1 MDAGGTGIKL
11 GLVTSRAADEGILDL
26 DEISMPS
33 GGSAEE
39 IEAAYARA
47 AGIGIASA
55 SGRGLEV
62 AGVGVSTPGPF
73 DYANGVSLMSHKCAA
88 IKGMSVRAFIQRAFI
103 RRASMRR
110 GFIGKATGSVPVRFI
125 HDAFA
130 FLLGELAFDADGSV
144 GGSEGGSGG
153 PNGAAGGP
161 TGGTASTAAAP
172 RSPCAAT
179 IGTGLGFAAMSE
191 GKLLRGHDGG
201 PAISVY
207 KSPYRRGIAE
217 DYVSK
222 RGIMDCY
229 TRLGGSGQPSVKEIA
244 AMAKEGDT
252 LCAMV
257 FEVTG
262 IHMADILA
270 PFIVKGGFDRLILG
284 GQIAKAGM
292 LLAEPAQRRFEALGI
307 PCPVSIARH
316 IDEAPLLGAAQLFLG
331 EEALS

>member
-1 MDAGGTGIKL
+1 MKLSNRECVLALDAGGTGIKL
-11 GLVTSRAADEGILDL
+11 GLATSRAADEGILDL

-55 SGRGLEV
+55 SKRGFDI
-62 AGVGVSTPGPF
+62 AGIGVSTPGPF

-88 IKGMSVRAFIQRAFI
+88 IRGMSVRAFISRAFI
-103 RRASMRR
+103 GRA
-110 GFIGKATGSVPVRFI
+110 FIGKAAGPPPVRFI

-130 FLLGELAFDADGSV
+130 FLLGELAFEA
-144 GGSEGGSGG
+144 GGPEDPKGSGG
-153 PNGAAGGP
+153 PK
-161 TGGTASTAAAP
+161 GTAADSATTQS

-179 IGTGLGFAAMSE
+179 IGTGLGFAAIS
-191 GKLLRGHDGG
+191 GGRLLRGPDGG
-201 PAISVY
+201 PAISIY

-229 TRLGGSGQPSVKEIA
+229 ARLGGLGQPSVKEIA
-244 AMAKEGDT
+244 GMAKEGDA

-257 FEVTG
+257 FEETG
-262 IHMADILA
+262 IHIAEILA
-270 PFIVKGGFDRLILG
+270 PFILKGGFDRLILG
-284 GQIAKAGM
+284 GQIAKAGI
-292 LLAEPAQRRFEALGI
+292 LLTEPTRRRFEILGI
-307 PCPVSIARH
+307 RCPVSIARH

>member
-11 GLVTSRAADEGILDL
+11 GLVTSRATDEGILDL
-26 DEISMPS
+26 DEVSMPS

-47 AGIGIASA
+47 AGIGMAAA

-88 IKGMSVRAFIQRAFI
+88 IRGMSVRAFI
-103 RRASMRR
+103 
-110 GFIGKATGSVPVRFI
+110 GKAAGPVPVRFI

-130 FLLGELAFDADGSV
+130 FLLGELAF
-144 GGSEGGSGG
+144 
-153 PNGAAGGP
+153 GAA
-161 TGGTASTAAAP
+161 AEAAAP
-172 RSPCAAT
+172 SRSPCATT
-179 IGTGLGFAAMSE
+179 IGTGLGFAAISE
-191 GKLLRGHDGG
+191 GKLLRGPDGG
-201 PAISVY
+201 PAISIY

-229 TRLGGSGQPSVKEIA
+229 ARLGGLGQPSVKEIA
-244 AMAKEGDT
+244 GMAMKGDA

-257 FEVTG
+257 FEETG
-262 IHMADILA
+262 IHLAEILA
-270 PFIVKGGFDRLILG
+270 PFILKGGFDRLILG
-284 GQIAKAGM
+284 GQIAKAGT
-292 LLAEPAQRRFEALGI
+292 LLTEPTRRRFEILGI
-307 PCPVSIARH
+307 RYPVSVARH